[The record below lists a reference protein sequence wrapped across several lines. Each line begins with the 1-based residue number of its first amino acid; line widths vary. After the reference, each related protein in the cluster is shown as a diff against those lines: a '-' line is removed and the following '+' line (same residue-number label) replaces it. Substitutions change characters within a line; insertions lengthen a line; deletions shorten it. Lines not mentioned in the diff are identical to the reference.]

1 MSGGRTLVLFS
12 SQNSQKYL
20 QNEKHGNELY
30 IDLPE
35 IAFNLQIIDIG
46 MVMIKFYN
54 YHIKFLLLTMLEGA
68 CLSYVKA
75 SMVRYE
81 TYEKCET
88 KLNGGYLTSHV
99 QNCCGIVQHAK
110 QKCSFILFYTVETG
124 VSSRTTKPCTSQKRH
139 KELVKGI

>member
-1 MSGGRTLVLFS
+1 MLVLFS
-12 SQNSQKYL
+12 NKNLQEYL
-20 QNEKHGNELY
+20 QNEKHGNEPY

-35 IAFNLQIIDIG
+35 IAFNLQIIETG

-75 SMVRYE
+75 SMVGHE

-88 KLNGGYLTSHV
+88 KFNRGYLTSRIR
-99 QNCCGIVQHAK
+99 NWCGIVEHAK
-110 QKCSFILFYTVETG
+110 QKCSFILFYMIEPG
-124 VSSRTTKPCTSQKRH
+124 LSSRSTKPCTSQKKAQRAC
-139 KELVKGI
+139 

>member
-1 MSGGRTLVLFS
+1 MLVLFS
-12 SQNSQKYL
+12 SQNLQEYL

-30 IDLPE
+30 IDVPD
-35 IAFNLQIIDIG
+35 IAFNLQIIEIG

-81 TYEKCET
+81 TYKKCET
-88 KLNGGYLTSHV
+88 KLNGGYLTFQVWKLVWDSTT
-99 QNCCGIVQHAK
+99 CK
-110 QKCSFILFYTVETG
+110 TKLFIYFVLHG
-124 VSSRTTKPCTSQKRH
+124 RTRP
-139 KELVKGI
+139 EF